1 MTVNNLNA
9 TIVTNL
15 RRQNLKISSPA
26 QWLKYCLRLV
36 FLSLYA
42 LFLSLANPVIIS
54 INFIYVWNKLAV
66 TSGQNIAAL
75 PIKLVPAWLAA
86 GMGIYAIL
94 GSILFITIYTIT
106 KLPFSRIM
114 SINLKAHLPFLP
126 FLLFS
131 QQLAHH
137 GFEWNIGGF
146 ILVPIFLV
154 MAAILIP
161 VSLLYAVFLIRKER
175 REQAS
180 NLS

>member
-1 MTVNNLNA
+1 MTVNSLNA

-42 LFLSLANPVIIS
+42 LFLSLANPVVIS
-54 INFIYVWNKLAV
+54 INFIYVWNKLQV

-137 GFEWNIGGF
+137 GFEWNGGL
-146 ILVPIFLV
+146 ILVSIFLV
-154 MAAILIP
+154 MAAISIP